1 MNNFVLAKIRG
12 ENDYKKLMNDQ
23 ILYDD
28 VETAIFNCEELDLS
42 NTIDDTVLEED
53 KWHFINNFSSTEYSM
68 SILTKIGDSVDY
80 AQYSSTD
87 SNDIVHIIVCQENY
101 LCLQGISKSKVIKR
115 KFITINETVRLEK
128 NSDVLF
134 VREFPDAIYS
144 CRDDRLYFKTL
155 RSISSLFKNISNL
168 YREATNE
175 EVETFLQN
183 GFIRLE
189 GNYNKDSVGIPNR
202 RRIVLVSE
210 ILNDMPEEKRSN
222 VFAYI
227 NGYVPT
233 LNYSE
238 GAFTISSDE
247 DLKNLLYGIDERF
260 YTTPI
265 GQERRIARSIKKLP
279 RQE

>member
-1 MNNFVLAKIRG
+1 MSDFVLAKIRG
-12 ENDYKKLMNDQ
+12 ESDYKKLMSDQ
-23 ILYDD
+23 VLYDCI
-28 VETAIFNCEELDLS
+28 ETEILNCEELDLS
-42 NTIDDTVLEED
+42 NTIDDAVLEED
-53 KWHFINNFSSTEYSM
+53 KWHFISNFSSTEYAM
-68 SILTKIGDSVDY
+68 PILREIGDSVDY
-80 AQYSSTD
+80 TQYSSND
-87 SNDIVHIIVCQENY
+87 SNDIVHIIARQGNY

-115 KFITINETVRLEK
+115 KFITINEAVRLEK

-134 VREFPDAIYS
+134 VREFPDAVYS
-144 CRDDRLYFKTL
+144 YSDDRLYFKTL

-175 EVETFLQN
+175 EVDTFLQN
-183 GFIRLE
+183 DFIRLD
-189 GNYNKDSVGIPNR
+189 GNFNKDSVGIPNR

-210 ILNDMPEEKRSN
+210 ILNDMPEEKRSD
-222 VFAYI
+222 VFIYI

-238 GAFTISSDE
+238 GAFTISSDD

-265 GQERRIARSIKKLP
+265 SKERRVARSIKKLP

>member
-1 MNNFVLAKIRG
+1 MSDFVLAKIRG
-12 ENDYKKLMNDQ
+12 ENDYKKLMSDQ
-23 ILYDD
+23 VLYDN
-28 VETAIFNCEELDLS
+28 VEAAILNCEELDLS

-53 KWHFINNFSSTEYSM
+53 KWHFINNFSSTDYAM
-68 SILTKIGDSVDY
+68 PILKEIGDSVDY
-80 AQYSSTD
+80 TQYSSTD
-87 SNDIVHIIVCQENY
+87 SNDIVHIIACQGNY

-115 KFITINETVRLEK
+115 KFITINETVRLEE

-144 CRDDRLYFKTL
+144 CNDDRLYFKTL

-175 EVETFLQN
+175 EVDIFLQN
-183 GFIRLE
+183 DFIRLE
-189 GNYNKDSVGIPNR
+189 GNFNKDSVGIPNR
-202 RRIVLVSE
+202 RRIVMVSE
-210 ILNDMPEEKRSN
+210 ILNDMSEEKRSD
-222 VFAYI
+222 VFTYI

-238 GAFTISSDE
+238 GAFTISSDD
-247 DLKNLLYGIDERF
+247 DLKSLLYGIDERF

-265 GQERRIARSIKKLP
+265 SKERRIARSIKKLP

>member
-28 VETAIFNCEELDLS
+28 VETAICNCEELDLS

-87 SNDIVHIIVCQENY
+87 SNDIVHIIACQENY

-128 NSDVLF
+128 NSDVL
-134 VREFPDAIYS
+134 
-144 CRDDRLYFKTL
+144 LYVNFL
-155 RSISSLFKNISNL
+155 MLFIHVVMIGCISKRFAL
-168 YREATNE
+168 YHHYLKIL
-175 EVETFLQN
+175 VI
-183 GFIRLE
+183 FI
-189 GNYNKDSVGIPNR
+189 
-202 RRIVLVSE
+202 
-210 ILNDMPEEKRSN
+210 EKR
-222 VFAYI
+222 
-227 NGYVPT
+227 
-233 LNYSE
+233 
-238 GAFTISSDE
+238 
-247 DLKNLLYGIDERF
+247 
-260 YTTPI
+260 
-265 GQERRIARSIKKLP
+265 QMKKLKHFFKMVLLD
-279 RQE
+279 